1 MSPSNSSPSRYTE
14 VSSILNAVQQAVADK
29 SPIKIVGGNS
39 KFFYGQSIDHSLE
52 GQELAV
58 SGYQGVVS
66 YEPTE
71 LVLTARCG
79 TPLRDI
85 ESVLADQYQM
95 LPFEPPHFAET
106 ATIGGTIACG
116 LSGPIRPY
124 SGSVRDFVLGVRMI
138 NGKGEDLTFGG
149 QVMKNVAGFDVSRLM
164 TGALGT
170 LGIILEVS
178 IKLLP
183 KPEAEIT
190 IQQECD
196 QAQALKI
203 MNQLAGQPLPLSAA
217 CHVDGILSLRLS
229 GFPSALKSAHEK
241 IGGQLMENADVFWH
255 SVKEQQHPF
264 FSTQNDQKSLW
275 RISVPPASEVLDFN
289 EDCFVDWGGA
299 QRWYFISSKG
309 ELSVEEIRRRA
320 LKYKGHATLFRSN
333 SKLTSNKNEQIDVFS
348 PLSPEIKKIHH
359 RLKQSFDP
367 DGIFNIGKMYKD
379 F

>member
-1 MSPSNSSPSRYTE
+1 MSPSNSSSNGFTE
-14 VSSILNAVQQAVADK
+14 IASIANAVQQAAADK
-29 SPIKIVGGNS
+29 KQIQIVGGNS
-39 KFFYGQSIDHSLE
+39 KTFYGHSIAHKLE
-52 GQELAV
+52 GQELVV

-71 LVLTARCG
+71 LVITARCG
-79 TPLRDI
+79 TSLKEI
-85 ESVLADQYQM
+85 ESVLADQNQM

-116 LSGPIRPY
+116 LSGPARPFT
-124 SGSVRDFVLGVRMI
+124 GSVRDYVLGVRMI

-164 TGALGT
+164 TGSLGT
-170 LGIILEVS
+170 LGIISEVS
-178 IKLLP
+178 LKLLP

-196 QAQALKI
+196 QKQALEV
-203 MNQLAGQPLPLSAA
+203 MNKLAGQPLPLSAA

-241 IGGQLMENADVFWH
+241 IGGQLMQQADVFWR
-255 SVKEQQHPF
+255 SVKEQQHSF
-264 FSTQNDQKSLW
+264 FSTNNDQKSLW
-275 RISVPPASEVLDFN
+275 KISVPPATTPLNFE

-299 QRWYFISSKG
+299 QRWYCINSKDD
-309 ELSVEEIRRRA
+309 LSVEEIRHRVA
-320 LKYKGHATLFRSN
+320 KHKGHATLFRSN
-333 SKLTSNKNEQIDVFS
+333 TKLTSNKNKQIDVFS

-359 RLKQSFDP
+359 RIKQSFDP
-367 DGIFNIGKMYKD
+367 DGIFNIGKMYKG